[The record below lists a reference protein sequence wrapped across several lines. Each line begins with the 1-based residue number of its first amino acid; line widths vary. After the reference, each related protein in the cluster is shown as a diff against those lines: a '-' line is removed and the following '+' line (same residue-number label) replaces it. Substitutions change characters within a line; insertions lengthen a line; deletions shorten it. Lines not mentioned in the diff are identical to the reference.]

1 MIEKG
6 WRGSPLIGCSSR
18 AQFPAPTCLYHQ
30 FPGTHADMQTC
41 TQANTSA
48 HKTELLKDRKKSL
61 RWHHGKTRN
70 EHGTFHGDYSWEA
83 WVKSFRDA
91 ECVWQGQEL
100 QSLLYR
106 PPLDFY
112 NMWYL
117 KKTFMTDFFLIFQNV
132 FPLLQIHNSCSQDH
146 TPPRDPSPGPLC
158 PFKRA
163 KICKLFSKTLS
174 FQCQSARELDAM
186 TSQRSQWPLH
196 FPEAD
201 NCFKET
207 SFHEGG
213 PVSTLAAPRESELFT
228 SASALCHWLR
238 LNPPYVLSPT

>member
-1 MIEKG
+1 
-6 WRGSPLIGCSSR
+6 
-18 AQFPAPTCLYHQ
+18 
-30 FPGTHADMQTC
+30 MQIC

-48 HKTELLKDRKKSL
+48 HKTELLKDREKSL

-117 KKTFMTDFFLIFQNV
+117 KKTFMTDFFL
-132 FPLLQIHNSCSQDH
+132 
-146 TPPRDPSPGPLC
+146 
-158 PFKRA
+158 
-163 KICKLFSKTLS
+163 FSKTSFLYCRYTIAAHKTTPHHETHLQAPCALS
-174 FQCQSARELDAM
+174 KEQRFASSFLKHYLFNAKVPESWTPWPPRGHSGHFTSLPWGRQLFQRNFFPWRWPSFYTCC
-186 TSQRSQWPLH
+186 SQRKRIVH
-196 FPEAD
+196 
-201 NCFKET
+201 
-207 SFHEGG
+207 
-213 PVSTLAAPRESELFT
+213 
-228 SASALCHWLR
+228 LC
-238 LNPPYVLSPT
+238 LSPVPLAQAEPTIRSITYVRCSLCDSKHKPKSGTGWETWLSG